1 MQESLTNA
9 IKHSGASEL
18 SLIVREENGSLI
30 FLISDDGRG
39 FSENDKKDNFSEES
53 THLGLKGMK
62 SRAEI
67 LGAELIVNS
76 NSESGTQVRLTVGGF
91 QESEAT

>member
-18 SLIVREENGSLI
+18 SLIVREENGNLI

-91 QESEAT
+91 QESEDT